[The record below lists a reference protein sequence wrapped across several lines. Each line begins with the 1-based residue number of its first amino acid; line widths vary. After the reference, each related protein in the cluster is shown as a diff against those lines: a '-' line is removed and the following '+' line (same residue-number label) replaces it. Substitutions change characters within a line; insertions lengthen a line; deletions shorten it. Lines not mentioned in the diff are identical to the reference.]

1 MTGDPKIETGKIEE
15 KIKKIERFSGDSF
28 WKNLLLD
35 YFYPFLKRALPELY
49 ADADTEA
56 EPVSLNIEFTD
67 VLKTTD
73 PKKHKNSR
81 FADLLIDVPLKNGT
95 AKCVLLHIE
104 AQSSAGG
111 GDLAERMYF
120 YQCFIYAHYRRE
132 IAAIA
137 IITGKRPKNES
148 RRYSR
153 STYGTSVDYDYNNLV
168 LSELDDEELMG
179 SGNPIDIVLYASKY
193 AAKTKVEL
201 QKYNYLRTAAG
212 LLADLGWNVDE
223 KYAFL
228 FFVERIINLKDE
240 KLKAEYIEYLE
251 QLDREGKIVYV
262 TMAEEYYTK
271 KGIEKGIEKGRLEGK
286 LEGRLEGKL
295 EVARNLLA
303 RGDSPETI
311 SKIADLS
318 QDKIRELM
326 I

>member
-1 MTGDPKIETGKIEE
+1 MTDNGKIETGNIEE

-28 WKNLLLD
+28 WKNLLDD

-49 ADADTEA
+49 ADADTET
-56 EPVSLNIEFTD
+56 EPVFLNIEFTD

-104 AQSSAGG
+104 AQSSGGG

-132 IAAIA
+132 VVAIA
-137 IITGKRPKNES
+137 IIAGKRPKNES
-148 RRYSR
+148 RRYRR
-153 STYGTSVDYDYNNLV
+153 SNYGTIVDYDYNNLV
-168 LSELDDEELMG
+168 LSELDDEDLMT
-179 SGNPIDIVLYASKY
+179 SGNPIDIVLYAAKY
-193 AAKTKVEL
+193 AAKTKAQL
-201 QKYNYLRTAAG
+201 QRYNYLRTATR
-212 LLADLGWNVDE
+212 LLAELGWNMDE

-228 FFVERIINLKDE
+228 HFVQRIINLKDE
-240 KLKAEYIEYLE
+240 KLKAEYFEYLE

-271 KGIEKGIEKGRLEGK
+271 KGVEK
-286 LEGRLEGKL
+286 GKL

-303 RGDSPETI
+303 NGVSPDI
-311 SKIADLS
+311 IAKSADLPI
-318 QDKIRELM
+318 DKVKELM
-326 I
+326 N